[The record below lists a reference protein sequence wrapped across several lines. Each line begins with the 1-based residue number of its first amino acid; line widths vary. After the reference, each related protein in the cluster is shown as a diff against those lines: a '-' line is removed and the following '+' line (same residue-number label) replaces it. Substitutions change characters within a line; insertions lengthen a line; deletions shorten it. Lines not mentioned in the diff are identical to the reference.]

1 MVRPKPIL
9 SRSELEAASEFA
21 ARAGLSLEQ
30 WLYALASVPDRN
42 AAPPPPPEPP
52 RHAGD
57 PFARSRFFSDP
68 QRGTEPRGPEPRYP
82 DPRYPDPRYAD
93 PRYPDP
99 RATEASFVAETRG
112 LLEASEQRTADAL
125 AKLLGW
131 IESSSTRTE
140 GEIGRI
146 ADTCGKI
153 SDSVR
158 ASLDVINQRLSTV
171 EHTVKTGGGGAIP
184 DLLQKIENRIAQ
196 LEHTRRPGVDPAE
209 LSEAFSEFEQ
219 RLDGIARYMEAT
231 QRTSTSQSERLNVIE
246 TALALALKRMEAAAE
261 PAHDQSRLRG
271 QQAAAQDAKRAAWAA
286 QEEERSRELQEVH
299 AAIQQLQ
306 GSINVAVPK
315 INAAAES
322 VLSSVASAI
331 PQEFYAVSHRLDA
344 VDRQLG
350 ALGHKVDPLAGLNS
364 EIPGIRAEL
373 AKIAAAM
380 QPDLQSKLEALEES
394 VNTIINLFRRVDDS
408 YRESRTANDSIVE
421 LIGRIGEIQASVDDI
436 TARLPGNIGTLLEL
450 AKKGTSQANV
460 AESLDR
466 LHDRMSDLSAEQ
478 AAPKEV
484 LRRLDRLEQA
494 IRTTGFDSLVE
505 DATSKVAAN
514 LNDQIAD
521 TIKSVFDTF
530 ERNTKCD
537 TILNTINSRLTEVL
551 QSPELAKAKP
561 QPAAAAAQASRR
573 SRCGRRPARAG
584 SAATGGRAGAQAPAP
599 SVSRED
605 EASRLARA
613 LKAAERAR
621 DEVPPP
627 PAPKAPQPD
636 DYAARLAQVTGGA
649 YRPQPAMRA
658 AAAGAD
664 LSARRT
670 APLPEAPPATQVLR
684 DPPAPE
690 GLRPHNQVPPAPP
703 PATDV
708 EREPA
713 KPGRR
718 GKLPIAAASVV
729 ALMAGL
735 GWAATSRYGDS
746 PQLAAMLDRLKSID
760 HVDEVAGAL
769 PTEGRRSRPGAG
781 RGRRRRP

>member
-1 MVRPKPIL
+1 
-9 SRSELEAASEFA
+9 
-21 ARAGLSLEQ
+21 
-30 WLYALASVPDRN
+30 
-42 AAPPPPPEPP
+42 
-52 RHAGD
+52 
-57 PFARSRFFSDP
+57 
-68 QRGTEPRGPEPRYP
+68 
-82 DPRYPDPRYAD
+82 
-93 PRYPDP
+93 
-99 RATEASFVAETRG
+99 
-112 LLEASEQRTADAL
+112 
-125 AKLLGW
+125 
-131 IESSSTRTE
+131 
-140 GEIGRI
+140 
-146 ADTCGKI
+146 
-153 SDSVR
+153 
-158 ASLDVINQRLSTV
+158 
-171 EHTVKTGGGGAIP
+171 
-184 DLLQKIENRIAQ
+184 
-196 LEHTRRPGVDPAE
+196 
-209 LSEAFSEFEQ
+209 
-219 RLDGIARYMEAT
+219 
-231 QRTSTSQSERLNVIE
+231 
-246 TALALALKRMEAAAE
+246 MEAAAE
-261 PAHDQSRLRG
+261 PAHDQTRMRG
-271 QQAAAQDAKRAAWAA
+271 QQAGAQDAKRAAWAA

-350 ALGHKVDPLAGLNS
+350 ALGHKVDPLAGLSS
-364 EIPGIRAEL
+364 EIPGIKAEL

-380 QPDLQSKLEALEES
+380 QPDLQAKLEALEES
-394 VNTIINLFRRVDDS
+394 VNTIIDSFRRVDDS

-460 AESLDR
+460 VESLDR

-484 LRRLDRLEQA
+484 LRRLDRLEHA

-551 QSPELAKAKP
+551 QSPELAKTKP
-561 QPAAAAAQASRR
+561 QPAAAAAQAAPPQAA
-573 SRCGRRPARAG
+573 PAAP
-584 SAATGGRAGAQAPAP
+584 QPAPAP
-599 SVSRED
+599 AVSRED

-670 APLPEAPPATQVLR
+670 APLPEAPSATQVLR

-735 GWAATSRYGDS
+735 GWAATAKYGDS

-760 HVDEVAGAL
+760 HVDEVLAL
-769 PTEGRRSRPGAG
+769 FHAKDAPPAREQVAVAPAPLTVAPATLDIASPPAPAPASPEAADGPRAPESSDARAHVVIDSPPPVPLPPVPVRAKAEPERPPFPPTVSVSQDRVEVEETKTAEPKADVEAVATPAPDADGLERSREEKASVTGSIDTAAST
-781 RGRRRRP
+781 